1 MKSNRSGRRYD
12 REFKSNAVALVRGG
26 RTITEVGRDLGVSK
40 MVTGA
45 LGATGRGRPDAQR
58 TQNAGFRDARTTRS
72 APSAA
77 GTRVCES
84 TARHLISEQ
93 VKLFFECGAC
103 KIAVY
108 AFAHLKRVLRAS
120 FL

>member
-1 MKSNRSGRRYD
+1 
-12 REFKSNAVALVRGG
+12 
-26 RTITEVGRDLGVSK
+26 

-58 TQNAGFRDARTTRS
+58 TQNAGFRDARTTRT

-77 GTRVCES
+77 GTRVWES

-120 FL
+120 FLSAFWSHQPRARRVTSQLAALRRYRLH